1 MPYKVSLTL
10 VSGERGQLSDIYYAK
25 TPSVGDKLIVNIGG
39 RSTRAQVTGVRKH
52 PSKSPASA
60 VQTVDDVDAQ
70 EM

>member
-1 MPYKVSLTL
+1 MPYRVSLTL
-10 VSGERGQLSDIYYAK
+10 VGGQRTQLSDIYYAK
-25 TPSVGDKLIVNIGG
+25 TPSIGDKLIVNIGS
-39 RSTRAQVTGVRKH
+39 RSTRAQVTSVRKH